1 MTMNNQEGLLIVIS
15 GSSGVGKGTVCS
27 KLLES
32 QPNMKLSVSHTT
44 RPPLEGEKEGIN
56 YFFTSKDAFEANIE
70 NDAYLEWARVYD
82 DYYGTP
88 RDFVEQNLNV
98 GIDTLLEIDTQGAIL
113 VKEKFPE
120 GIFIFLLPPSYA
132 ALKARLEGRNTETPE
147 KIAKRL
153 SQFQAELARVPMYDY
168 VVVNEEGKVDETVAK
183 IQAIIMAEHL
193 KFEHSKDY
201 TVFSMEGDTL

>member
-1 MTMNNQEGLLIVIS
+1 MTMKHKEGLLIVIS

-27 KLLES
+27 KLLET
-32 QPNMKLSVSHTT
+32 QTDMKVSVSHTT
-44 RPPLEGEKEGIN
+44 RSPREGEKEGIN

-70 NDAYLEWARVYD
+70 SDAYLEWAKVYD

-88 RDFVEQNLNV
+88 RDFVEENLNV

-120 GIFIFLLPPSYA
+120 GIFIFLLPPSYH
-132 ALKARLEGRNTETPE
+132 ALKSRLEGRNTETPE
-147 KIAKRL
+147 KIVKRL
-153 SQFQAELARVPMYDY
+153 GLFQTELRRVPMYDY
-168 VVVNEEGKVDETVAK
+168 VVVNEEGKVEETVEK
-183 IQAIIMAEHL
+183 IRAIITAEHL

-201 TVFSMEGDTL
+201 TAFLLEGDTL